1 MRNVKDETLGSKQ
14 VEILQD
20 IFIFLL
26 LNASIPQQTVR
37 RVVKV
42 DLSRVTRIGK
52 LIKDRT

>member
-1 MRNVKDETLGSKQ
+1 MSNVKDEKLGSKQ

-42 DLSRVTRIGK
+42 EFSRVTRIGK
-52 LIKDRT
+52 LIKDRA